1 MFISDIFPTISS
13 VTRFRDTLPLM
24 NCLICRHTTSF
35 TPSFHINPI
44 AQKFKTPR
52 ELIVSYAHFKFH
64 LKLTRPLCTLILH
77 AWCTVDISIL
87 WDLHHF
93 NTYFGTTNLSV
104 NLILHIIANTNVS
117 LRFHECLDP
126 KTMFLVF
133 QHFFFYFGFS
143 GDFVS
148 RKKNLCNEKK
158 KIVAFNEIWA
168 SLGVIFFCVMSKRAS
183 RASKTFFWASFWGVK
198 ILYITALNMRPF

>member
-1 MFISDIFPTISS
+1 MLGVQWMYLF
-13 VTRFRDTLPLM
+13 
-24 NCLICRHTTSF
+24 
-35 TPSFHINPI
+35 
-44 AQKFKTPR
+44 
-52 ELIVSYAHFKFH
+52 
-64 LKLTRPLCTLILH
+64 
-77 AWCTVDISIL
+77 

-133 QHFFFYFGFS
+133 QHFFFFLDFRAI
-143 GDFVS
+143 FVS
-148 RKKNLCNEKK
+148 RKTNLWNEKK

-168 SLGVIFFCVMSKRAS
+168 SFSVIFFLCNVEKGVKGVKNFFLGVILGRQNFVYYGPYWSK
-183 RASKTFFWASFWGVK
+183 KVGNLK
-198 ILYITALNMRPF
+198 I

>member
-13 VTRFRDTLPLM
+13 VTSFRDTLPLM

-64 LKLTRPLCTLILH
+64 LKLTRLLCTLILH

-133 QHFFFYFGFS
+133 QHFFFILGFRAIS
-143 GDFVS
+143 F
-148 RKKNLCNEKK
+148 LEKK
-158 KIVAFNEIWA
+158 IWA
-168 SLGVIFFCVMSKRAS
+168 MK
-183 RASKTFFWASFWGVK
+183 KK
-198 ILYITALNMRPF
+198 K

>member
-1 MFISDIFPTISS
+1 MFISDRFPTISS
-13 VTRFRDTLPLM
+13 VTSFRNTLPLM

-52 ELIVSYAHFKFH
+52 EFIVSYAHFKFH
-64 LKLTRPLCTLILH
+64 LKLTRPLCTLIIH
-77 AWCTVDISIL
+77 AWIYL
-87 WDLHHF
+87 FWDLHHF

-133 QHFFFYFGFS
+133 QHFFFFLDFRAI
-143 GDFVS
+143 FVS
-148 RKKNLCNEKK
+148 RKPNL
-158 KIVAFNEIWA
+158 
-168 SLGVIFFCVMSKRAS
+168 
-183 RASKTFFWASFWGVK
+183 
-198 ILYITALNMRPF
+198 